1 FGTPNQLAQGGPAT
15 APSGAAA
22 PAAGA
27 AAAAAVDPAL
37 VAKGQQ
43 LATQFGCLACHTT
56 SGQASVGPTWK
67 GLADSQ
73 VPLDNGQTVAAD
85 DAYLKESIT
94 DPDAKIVKG
103 FARGLMSATIKP
115 REAEIQQGD
124 NLDALVGYIK
134 SLR

>member
-1 FGTPNQLAQGGPAT
+1 MV
-15 APSGAAA
+15 SGATLSV
-22 PAAGA
+22 GT
-27 AAAAAVDPAL
+27 
-37 VAKGQQ
+37 G
-43 LATQFGCLACHTT
+43 
-56 SGQASVGPTWK
+56 ASV
-67 GLADSQ
+67 LIN
-73 VPLDNGQTVAAD
+73 NGQTVAAD